1 MKNVASKN
9 EELLANG
16 PIVKTMLT
24 LGIPAFIAQFI
35 NLLYNIV
42 DRIYIGHIPDSGAMA
57 LTGVGVCFPIIT
69 LITAFSGLIGSGG
82 SPLAGI
88 AFGKGDK
95 ERAEKILGNSVT
107 SLFVISIVLT
117 IVFQIIKKPFLF
129 LFGASDVTYQYAGEY
144 LSIYLCGTVFMMLSL
159 GLNAYISVQGEAK
172 FAMLTIL
179 IGAVIN
185 LVLDPVFIF
194 ALNMGVKGAAF
205 ATIISQ
211 AVSALW
217 VIRFLTSKRAV
228 LKIKKENLRLAGNIL
243 KEVISL
249 GISPFIMGATESL
262 ITVIFNRG
270 ALVYGND
277 LYVGSMTILQSAMQ
291 MIFVPLNGF
300 TQGVA
305 PVISYNYGAKNRER
319 VRKVCFSLIAI
330 SASFSFLLSGLF
342 ILMPGT
348 VAGCFTD
355 DTELIGICIKMLPI
369 FICGMLVF
377 GLQSGS
383 QTCFMALGKAKQA
396 FFFAV
401 LRKVILLS
409 PLAIILPAATGNIL
423 GLYIAEPISDVVS
436 AITCFIVFLITIK
449 REKFE

>member
-1 MKNVASKN
+1 MKKISNKN

-16 PIVKTMLT
+16 PILKTMLT
-24 LGIPAFIAQFI
+24 LGIPAFVAQFI

-42 DRIYIGHIPDSGAMA
+42 DRMYIGHIPEIGAMA
-57 LTGVGVCFPIIT
+57 LTGVGVSFPIIT

-107 SLFVISIVLT
+107 ALFILSIILT

-129 LFGASDVTYQYAGEY
+129 LFGASEVTYQYAGEY
-144 LSIYLCGTVFMMLSL
+144 LTIYLCGTVFMMLSL

-172 FAMLTIL
+172 FAMLTIV
-179 IGAVIN
+179 IGAVLN
-185 LVLDPVFIF
+185 LILDPIFIF
-194 ALNMGVKGAAF
+194 VLNMGVKGAAF

-217 VIRFLTSKRAV
+217 VIKFLTSKRAV
-228 LKIKKENLRLAGNIL
+228 LKIRKENLPLSGSVL
-243 KEVISL
+243 KEVTAL

-270 ALVYGND
+270 ALLYGND

-291 MIFVPLNGF
+291 MIFVPMNGF

-305 PVISYNYGAKNRER
+305 PVVSYNYGARNLER
-319 VRKVCFSLIAI
+319 VRKICFSLIGIAGT
-330 SASFSFLLSGLF
+330 FSFLLSSIF
-342 ILMPGT
+342 IIAPG
-348 VAGCFTD
+348 AIASCFTD
-355 DTELIGICIKMLPI
+355 DAQLIALCTKMLPI
-369 FICGMLVF
+369 FVCGMLIF

-409 PLAIILPAATGNIL
+409 PLALILPAVTNNIL
-423 GLYIAEPISDVVS
+423 GLYIAEPISDALS
-436 AITCFIVFLITIK
+436 AIACFTVFIITIK
-449 REKFE
+449 KEK